1 MFPAETRCHVQGPIQ
16 NCLLRFNTQLQPS
29 LLILRKFPRFN
40 FLRAPVFFGG
50 QTTLEEKAGGATQ
63 QYFERNDNFTTP
75 VPLLVAP
82 VVSVPGFGDGTIM
95 PTPAPNWNNITQQ
108 LEAWFY
114 LPFAISTGDE
124 LDDGATDPPFAA
136 QWINKRGT
144 GRPPFAPNWIDR
156 ALVRPP
162 PAPNWLINI
171 SHRSHL
177 CNNLPSLPIN
187 CNSASMQ
194 YSSVYWEVKQSISPN
209 KETVLAVLR
218 LVLRPLEQF
227 GIRVRWILAMFSGVW
242 VQILLPP
249 AHLSNTTLYESQSSE
264 ICTSEHG
271 IDKSLLGLTPR
282 VSTTIDNWQSCFG
295 FCWHGDLSL
304 RT

>member
-1 MFPAETRCHVQGPIQ
+1 M
-16 NCLLRFNTQLQPS
+16 
-29 LLILRKFPRFN
+29 
-40 FLRAPVFFGG
+40 
-50 QTTLEEKAGGATQ
+50 
-63 QYFERNDNFTTP
+63 
-75 VPLLVAP
+75 
-82 VVSVPGFGDGTIM
+82 
-95 PTPAPNWNNITQQ
+95 
-108 LEAWFY
+108 FY
-114 LPFAISTGDE
+114 LPFAISKGDK

-144 GRPPFAPNWIDR
+144 RRPPPAPNWIDC

-171 SHRSHL
+171 SHRSHIH
-177 CNNLPSLPIN
+177 NNLPSLPIN

-194 YSSVYWEVKQSISPN
+194 YSSVSWEVQQSIAST
-209 KETVLAVLR
+209 KESVLGVFG

-242 VQILLPP
+242 VHILLPP
-249 AHLSNTTLYESQSSE
+249 ADLSNLTLYESQSSE

-271 IDKSLLGLTPR
+271 IDQSLLGLTPR

-295 FCWHGDLSL
+295 FCWHGASSVCFSAPVFHFLVHRSVGGL
-304 RT
+304 